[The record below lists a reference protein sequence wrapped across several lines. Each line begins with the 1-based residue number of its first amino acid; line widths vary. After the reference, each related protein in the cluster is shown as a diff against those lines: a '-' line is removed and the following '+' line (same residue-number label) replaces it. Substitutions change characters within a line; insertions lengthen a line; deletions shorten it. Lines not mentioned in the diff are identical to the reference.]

1 MGSIKQIKIG
11 STGQVLD
18 IDPKQNNDVKSFRER
33 IEYLETE
40 LQRLREEFDSYNQ
53 TDPSGNNSSY

>member
-18 IDPKQNNDVKSFRER
+18 IDPKKNNDVKSFRER